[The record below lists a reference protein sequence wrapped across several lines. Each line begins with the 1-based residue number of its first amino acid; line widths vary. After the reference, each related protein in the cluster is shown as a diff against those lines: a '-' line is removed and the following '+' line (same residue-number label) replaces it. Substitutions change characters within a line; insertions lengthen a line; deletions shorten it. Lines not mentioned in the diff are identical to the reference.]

1 MPNLRKKQQE
11 YQMKYGD
18 IPIDYKE
25 RLNWMCDKYKLSAN
39 DMDYI
44 LFERDRRMSS
54 LYYTTIKVV
63 LYQIPQ
69 GAKRPRYRFVNRK
82 NLVSSAIL
90 NPGYIHVYSPDAAS
104 NHEYMKRLVTEQEFI
119 QLDHLICTPCDV
131 NYRAYFPTPK
141 SYNKYERYY
150 P

>member
-44 LFERDRRMSS
+44 LFAFNCGCYFYCLDAFSHNS
-54 LYYTTIKVV
+54 NYILLYKENT
-63 LYQIPQ
+63 
-69 GAKRPRYRFVNRK
+69 KRSR
-82 NLVSSAIL
+82 
-90 NPGYIHVYSPDAAS
+90 H
-104 NHEYMKRLVTEQEFI
+104 
-119 QLDHLICTPCDV
+119 
-131 NYRAYFPTPK
+131 
-141 SYNKYERYY
+141 
-150 P
+150 